1 MSQIAIVGRY
11 EEPIVPPKTER
22 PSILKAAPNKFTE
35 MARKSGD
42 LLDDVIRQFNKE
54 SSEMNK
60 SRVMDIVME
69 ETKIEETLVEQS
81 TFMTS
86 ARKE

>member
-1 MSQIAIVGRY
+1 MKNCESGGVQKSEFDLQKFQKLKRMSQIAIVGRY

-42 LLDDVIRQFNKE
+42 LLI
-54 SSEMNK
+54 
-60 SRVMDIVME
+60 IVY
-69 ETKIEETLVEQS
+69 THK
-81 TFMTS
+81 F
-86 ARKE
+86 